1 MSLRWS
7 QHFWLLPCVNN
18 LDQGSSFTFIKLEC
32 KTSHRLA
39 GIPPA
44 CETNGPVLFTVK
56 IPPIASEDIKPPGF
70 TFITRP
76 WPCSDSRISLNTLYV
91 RDETL
96 LRKRGR
102 RGCCDWQ
109 ESRDQMSINVNSQ
122 SLKASIRRLLQCAAK
137 FFFCLIFLACPH
149 RCNDTSHWFYMTA
162 SVRLNVNVACCHA
175 SSRTSRLMSLMWNY
189 FQV

>member
-1 MSLRWS
+1 MSLGWS

-32 KTSHRLA
+32 KTLHRLA

-109 ESRDQMSINVNSQ
+109 ESRDQMSLNVNSQ
-122 SLKASIRRLLQCAAK
+122 SLKASIRRLLECAAK
-137 FFFCLIFLACPH
+137 FFFVWFFWRARTDVMTPLIDSTWLHPFA
-149 RCNDTSHWFYMTA
+149 
-162 SVRLNVNVACCHA
+162 
-175 SSRTSRLMSLMWNY
+175 LMWMWRAVTDH
-189 FQV
+189 QEHPV